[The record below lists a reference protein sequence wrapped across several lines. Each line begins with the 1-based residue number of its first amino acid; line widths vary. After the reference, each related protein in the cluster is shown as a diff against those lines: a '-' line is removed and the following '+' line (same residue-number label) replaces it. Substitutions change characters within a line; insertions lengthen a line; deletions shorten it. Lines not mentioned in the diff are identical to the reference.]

1 MIFNR
6 LDHFYWILP
15 ILAIL
20 LLVRLARWRRKPS
33 FAHPLLFYLRGR
45 LRPVLPF
52 VHLPKLLEVAA
63 LGALL
68 IAALDPVLPSADYL
82 VMKQGLD
89 ILLILDLSSSMQEPM
104 DPQGAWMRQRLGI
117 KTQEK
122 TRLDAVKEEITRFVH
137 KRHSDRIGIVVFSE
151 NAYVVA
157 PMTIDT
163 SYLAQYLRMVDGKTL
178 ASEGQ
183 TAIGEGILTA
193 LQLSSQQSR
202 NGNRGG
208 HKGRLMIVLTDGEN
222 NTGRDVYAAIRK
234 ASEAGFRIH
243 FIGVDLDKVREA
255 PQLIAAVRATGGNYY
270 DVRNGQELQ
279 QAYRDIDR
287 LERGTFFTRE
297 RVTHVPNYYP
307 FALAAV
313 LLLSASIAL
322 RAIPYFIE
330 IS

>member
-1 MIFNR
+1 MNFNR
-6 LDHFYWILP
+6 LDHLYWLLP
-15 ILAIL
+15 ILALL
-20 LLVRLARWRRKPS
+20 LLVRLVRRRRRPY
-33 FAHPLLFYLRGR
+33 FAHPLLFYLCGR

-52 VHLPKLLEVAA
+52 VHLPKLLEFAA

-68 IAALDPVLPSADYL
+68 IAVLDPVLPSADYY

-104 DPQGAWMRQRLGI
+104 DPRGAWMRRRLGI
-117 KTQEK
+117 REREK
-122 TRLDAVKEEITRFVH
+122 TRLDAVKEEMVRFVQR
-137 KRHSDRIGIVVFSE
+137 RHNDRIGVVVFSE

-157 PMTIDT
+157 PMTVDKG
-163 SYLAQYLRMVDGKTL
+163 YLTQYVTMVDDKTL

-193 LQLSSQQSR
+193 LNLADQQSR
-202 NGNRGG
+202 NRSGSD
-208 HKGRLMIVLTDGEN
+208 GRLLVVLTDGEN
-222 NTGRDVYAAIRK
+222 NTGRDPFAAIRK
-234 ASEAGFRIH
+234 ASEAGFRVH
-243 FIGVDLDKVREA
+243 FIGVDLEKARDA
-255 PQLIAAVRATGGNYY
+255 PQTIAAVRATGGNYY
-270 DVRNGQELQ
+270 DARNAQELER
-279 QAYRDIDR
+279 AYVDIDR

-297 RVTHVPNYYP
+297 RIAHVPNYYP
-307 FALAAV
+307 FVLAAV

>member
-1 MIFNR
+1 MHFNR
-6 LDHFYWILP
+6 LDLLCGLVP
-15 ILAIL
+15 LVL
-20 LLVRLARWRRKPS
+20 LLLSIKLLKRRRRS
-33 FAHPLLFYLRGR
+33 YLAHPLLFYLRGR

-63 LGALL
+63 LGSLL
-68 IAALDPVLPSADYL
+68 VAVLDPVLPSADYL
-82 VMKQGLD
+82 VLKQGLD

-104 DPQGAWMRQRLGI
+104 DPRAAWMRRRLGI
-117 KTQEK
+117 TEKEK
-122 TRLDAVKEEITRFVH
+122 TRLDAVKDEIMRFV
-137 KRHSDRIGIVVFSE
+137 RRRQSDRIGLVVFSE
-151 NAYVVA
+151 NGYVVA
-157 PMTIDT
+157 PMTVDT
-163 SYLAQYLRMVDGKTL
+163 PYLAQYLRMVDGKTL

-193 LQLSSQQSR
+193 LQLAAQQTRSR
-202 NGNRGG
+202 GES
-208 HKGRLMIVLTDGEN
+208 KGRLMIVLTDGEN
-222 NTGRDVYAAIRK
+222 NTGRDVYMAIRK

-243 FIGVDLDKVREA
+243 FIGVDLEKARDA
-255 PQLIAAVRATGGNYY
+255 PQLIAAVQATGGNYY

-279 QAYRDIDR
+279 KAYVDIDR
-287 LERGTFFTRE
+287 LERGTFFTKE
-297 RVTHVPNYYP
+297 RMAHVPNFYP

>member
-6 LDHFYWILP
+6 LDHLYWILP
-15 ILAIL
+15 IVAFL
-20 LLVRLARWRRKPS
+20 LLVRLVRWRRKPY

-68 IAALDPVLPSADYL
+68 VAVLDPVLPSADYL

-104 DPQGAWMRQRLGI
+104 DPRAAWMRRRLGI
-117 KTQEK
+117 TVKEK
-122 TRLDAVKEEITRFVH
+122 TRLDAVKEEITRFVQ
-137 KRHSDRIGIVVFSE
+137 KRHNDRMGIVVFSE
-151 NAYVVA
+151 NGYVVA
-157 PMTIDT
+157 PMTVDT
-163 SYLAQYLRMVDGKTL
+163 NYLTHYLQMVDDKTL

-193 LQLSSQQSR
+193 LQLALQQTQGKRASE
-202 NGNRGG
+202 
-208 HKGRLMIVLTDGEN
+208 GRLMIVLTDGEN
-222 NTGRDVYAAIRK
+222 NTGRDMYMALRK
-234 ASEAGFRIH
+234 VSEAGFKIY
-243 FIGVDLDKVREA
+243 FIGVDLEKAREA
-255 PQLIAAVRATGGNYY
+255 PQLIAAVRATGGDYY
-270 DVRNGQELQ
+270 DVRNSQELQ
-279 QAYRDIDR
+279 QAYFDINR
-287 LERGTFFTRE
+287 LERGTYFTKE
-297 RVTHVPNYYP
+297 RIAHVPHFYP
-307 FALAAV
+307 FALTAV
-313 LLLSASIAL
+313 ILLAASIAL

>member
-1 MIFNR
+1 MSFHR
-6 LDHFYWILP
+6 LGHLYWLVP
-15 ILAIL
+15 VLMVL
-20 LLVRLARWRRKPS
+20 LLFKLLGRRRKNY

-45 LRPVLPF
+45 MRPVLPL
-52 VHLPKLLEVAA
+52 VHLPRLLEYAA
-63 LGALL
+63 LGSLL

-89 ILLILDLSSSMQEPM
+89 ILVILDLSSSMQEPM
-104 DPQGAWMRQRLGI
+104 DPRGAWLRRRLGI
-117 KTQEK
+117 VANEK
-122 TRLDAVKEEITRFVH
+122 TRLDAVKEEIASFVR
-137 KRHSDRIGIVVFSE
+137 KRQSDRIGIVVFSE
-151 NAYVVA
+151 NGYVVA
-157 PMTIDT
+157 PMTVDT

-193 LQLSSQQSR
+193 LQLAEQQSR
-202 NGNRGG
+202 GKDES
-208 HKGRLMIVLTDGEN
+208 KGRLLIVLTDGEN
-222 NTGRDVYAAIRK
+222 NTGRDVYMAIRK

-243 FIGVDLDKVREA
+243 FIGVDLEKARDA

-270 DVRNGQELQ
+270 DVRNAQELQ
-279 QAYRDIDR
+279 KAYLDIDR
-287 LERGTFFTRE
+287 LERGTFFTRA
-297 RVTHVPNYYP
+297 RIARVPNFYP

>member
-1 MIFNR
+1 MIFGR
-6 LDHFYWILP
+6 LDHLYWIVP
-15 ILAIL
+15 VAL
-20 LLVRLARWRRKPS
+20 LLFGARLFRRRRRPYV
-33 FAHPLLFYLRGR
+33 AHPLLFYLRGK
-45 LRPVLPF
+45 LRPVLPL
-52 VHLPKLLEVAA
+52 VHFPRLLEYAA

-68 IAALDPVLPSADYL
+68 IAVLDPVLPSADYL

-104 DPQGAWMRQRLGI
+104 DPRGAWLRRRLGI
-117 KTQEK
+117 RDKEK
-122 TRLDAVKEEITRFVH
+122 NRLDAVKEEIARFVQ

-151 NAYVVA
+151 NGYVVA
-157 PMTIDT
+157 PMTVDT
-163 SYLAQYLRMVDGKTL
+163 SYLTQYLHMVDGKTL

-193 LQLSSQQSR
+193 LELAGQQKR
-202 NGNRGG
+202 NGGKQRPTGQ
-208 HKGRLMIVLTDGEN
+208 LMIVLTDGEN
-222 NTGRDVYAAIRK
+222 NTGRDMYSAIRK
-234 ASEAGFRIH
+234 AAEAGFRIH
-243 FIGVDLDKVREA
+243 FIGVDLEKARDA

-270 DVRNGQELQ
+270 DVRNAEELQ
-279 QAYRDIDR
+279 KAYVDINR

-297 RVTHVPNYYP
+297 RIAHVPNFYP